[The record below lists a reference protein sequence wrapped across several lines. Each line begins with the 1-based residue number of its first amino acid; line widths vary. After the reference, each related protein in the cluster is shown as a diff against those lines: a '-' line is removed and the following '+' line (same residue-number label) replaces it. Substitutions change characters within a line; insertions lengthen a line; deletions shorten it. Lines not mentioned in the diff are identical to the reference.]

1 MEYAIF
7 PMKSISISQGFYLN
21 QHHAFDLTGS
31 DENKVDYF
39 FAPCTVKVLN
49 ISRYN
54 YETNSGL
61 ANTVFFGTCDV
72 NGNKTP
78 VMCEDG
84 IARVLTFACSHIDKE
99 DLDFLDLH
107 VGQVIGSGYA
117 CYREGTTGNA
127 SGPHIHLEVGLD
139 WQTSKNANNRYE
151 LNDTIVNG
159 VRLITNTFHSLSG
172 FNTPGNKNDG
182 GTTFSTVSSRKVDDS
197 TVNNVLK
204 MHLTG
209 SAARLRNDV
218 VNGNILTTIPN
229 GTTFEVV
236 GLYSW
241 NASDGYKW
249 GWGKYNGVEGYFQYD
264 PAVMNPV
271 GYGLESFKM
280 RLTGSAA
287 RLRSTIQETILTTV
301 PNGSTIQIDEF
312 IDGKQSDGY
321 QWCYGHYNGTY
332 GYFQYDPA
340 VMYPTND

>member
-31 DENKVDYF
+31 DSNKVDYF

-61 ANTVFFGTCDV
+61 ANTVLFGTCDV

-117 CYREGTTGNA
+117 CYREGTTGIA
-127 SGPHIHLEVGLD
+127 TGPHIHLEVGLD

-172 FNTPGNKNDG
+172 FNTPGNTNDG

-209 SAARLRNDV
+209 SAARLRTDV
-218 VNGNILTTIPN
+218 VNEIGRAH
-229 GTTFEVV
+229 V
-236 GLYSW
+236 
-241 NASDGYKW
+241 
-249 GWGKYNGVEGYFQYD
+249 
-264 PAVMNPV
+264 
-271 GYGLESFKM
+271 
-280 RLTGSAA
+280 
-287 RLRSTIQETILTTV
+287 
-301 PNGSTIQIDEF
+301 
-312 IDGKQSDGY
+312 
-321 QWCYGHYNGTY
+321 
-332 GYFQYDPA
+332 
-340 VMYPTND
+340 